1 MTKLITRRT
10 IFRSAVAA
18 TLASPLAGAIMS
30 DSAAAAT
37 PDLANTI
44 YLTLPFGRVTIA
56 LRPDLAPK
64 TCAQIKTL
72 TSRGFYNGCEFFRVI
87 AGFMAQ
93 TGDPTNT
100 GTGGSD
106 LPNVPAEF
114 TTKASFLT
122 GALGMARTNDP
133 NSGNSQFFICFDPAT
148 FLDDKYTL
156 FGQVTEGMEYVQQI
170 KKGHGQ
176 SGRVTDPTKIISMT
190 LAA

>member
-1 MTKLITRRT
+1 M
-10 IFRSAVAA
+10 
-18 TLASPLAGAIMS
+18 
-30 DSAAAAT
+30 AAAAVSPFAGVLMSET
-37 PDLANTI
+37 AAAADLANTI
-44 YLTLPFGRVTIA
+44 YLTLPFGRVTIV

-72 TSRGFYNGCEFFRVI
+72 TGQGFYNDCEFFRVI

-93 TGDPTNT
+93 TGDPSNT
-100 GTGGSD
+100 GTGGSP

-133 NSGNSQFFICFDPAT
+133 NSGNSQFFICFAPAT

-156 FGQVTEGMEYVQQI
+156 FGQVTEGMEFVDQI
-170 KKGHGQ
+170 KKGQGQ
-176 SGRVTDPTKIISMT
+176 SGRVTDPTKIIKME

>member
-1 MTKLITRRT
+1 
-10 IFRSAVAA
+10 
-18 TLASPLAGAIMS
+18 MS
-30 DSAAAAT
+30 ETAAAA
-37 PDLANTI
+37 DLANTI
-44 YLTLPFGRVTIA
+44 YLTLPSGRVTIV

-72 TSRGFYNGCEFFRVI
+72 TGQGFYNGCEFFRVI

-93 TGDPTNT
+93 TGDPSNT
-100 GTGGSD
+100 GTGGSP

-133 NSGNSQFFICFDPAT
+133 NSGNSQFFICFAPAT

-156 FGQVTEGMEYVQQI
+156 FGQVTEGMEFVDQI
-170 KKGHGQ
+170 KKGQGQ
-176 SGRVTDPTKIISMT
+176 SGRVADPTKIIKME

>member
-1 MTKLITRRT
+1 
-10 IFRSAVAA
+10 
-18 TLASPLAGAIMS
+18 MS
-30 DSAAAAT
+30 ETAAAA
-37 PDLANTI
+37 DLANTI
-44 YLTLPFGRVTIA
+44 YLTLPSGRVTIV

-72 TSRGFYNGCEFFRVI
+72 TGQGFYNGCEFFRVI

-93 TGDPTNT
+93 TGDPSNT
-100 GTGGSD
+100 GTGGSP

-133 NSGNSQFFICFDPAT
+133 DSGNSQFFICFAPAT

-156 FGQVTEGMEYVQQI
+156 FGQVTEGMEFVDQI
-170 KKGHGQ
+170 KKGQGQ
-176 SGRVTDPTKIISMT
+176 SGRVADPTKIIKME

>member
-1 MTKLITRRT
+1 MITRRT
-10 IFRSAVAA
+10 IIAA
-18 TLASPLAGAIMS
+18 AAASPLAGAFMS
-30 DSAAAAT
+30 DTATAAT
-37 PDLANTI
+37 ADLANTI
-44 YLTLPFGRVTIA
+44 YMTLPFGRVTIV

-64 TCAQIKTL
+64 TCTQIKTL
-72 TSRGFYNGCEFFRVI
+72 TGRGFYNGCEFFRVI

-133 NSGNSQFFICFDPAT
+133 NSGNSQFFICFAPAT

-156 FGQVTEGMEYVQQI
+156 FGQVTEGMEYVDQI
-170 KKGHGQ
+170 KKGQGQ
-176 SGRVTDPTKIISMT
+176 SGRVTDPTKIIKME

>member
-1 MTKLITRRT
+1 MSDTAI
-10 IFRSAVAA
+10 AA
-18 TLASPLAGAIMS
+18 TA
-30 DSAAAAT
+30 
-37 PDLANTI
+37 DLANTI
-44 YLTLPFGRVTIA
+44 YLTLPFGKVTIM

-72 TSRGFYNGCEFFRVI
+72 TGRGFYNGCEFFRVI

-114 TTKASFLT
+114 TTK
-122 GALGMARTNDP
+122 GALGMARANDP
-133 NSGNSQFFICFDPAT
+133 NSGNSQFFICFAPAT

-156 FGQVTEGMEYVQQI
+156 FGQVTEGMEFVDQI
-170 KKGHGQ
+170 KKGQGQ
-176 SGRVTDPTKIISMT
+176 SGRVTDPTKIIKME

>member
-1 MTKLITRRT
+1 MITRRT
-10 IFRSAVAA
+10 LTR
-18 TLASPLAGAIMS
+18 TTM
-30 DSAAAAT
+30 AAAAVSPFAGVLMSET
-37 PDLANTI
+37 AAAADLANTI
-44 YLTLPFGRVTIA
+44 YLTLPSGRVTIV

-72 TSRGFYNGCEFFRVI
+72 TGQGFYNGCEFFRVI

-93 TGDPTNT
+93 TGDPSNT
-100 GTGGSD
+100 GTGGSP

-133 NSGNSQFFICFDPAT
+133 NSGNSQFFICFAPAT

-156 FGQVTEGMEYVQQI
+156 FGQVTEGMEFVDQI
-170 KKGHGQ
+170 KKGQGQ
-176 SGRVTDPTKIISMT
+176 SGRVADPTKIIKME